1 MYQGTEAR
9 AIMHNALTKTYPDGG
24 TKTLVADRPI
34 FRERGWEERGSLGG
48 HGRRKLSRGRCKL
61 SRRLQGKGR
70 LRVVRRSSPDREE
83 RERDNLERS
92 KRRARSAVYDLAR
105 STDFRYFVTLTVSPE
120 KVDRLDDE
128 AVFKKLHNWLD
139 NNVRRHGLTYVLIP
153 EYHKKGGLHFHAFF
167 NDALPA
173 VDSGTL
179 SVPGV
184 KRPRKPRSEA
194 ERRRLLDGGAHI
206 VYNLPGWDFGFTT
219 ALELYGDRRAAVGYV
234 VKYITKA
241 ERKIGG
247 RWYYSGGNL
256 RRPEVRAHDLDF
268 DAAYGEAGSGFEIG
282 SLGAICCSLEG

>member
-1 MYQGTEAR
+1 MYQGTDAR
-9 AIMHNALTKTYPDGG
+9 AIMHNALQKTYPDGG
-24 TKTLVADRPI
+24 TKTLVADRAI
-34 FRERGWEERGSLGG
+34 FRERGWEERRPPAEAEAAKDAEAEGPPI
-48 HGRRKLSRGRCKL
+48 
-61 SRRLQGKGR
+61 
-70 LRVVRRSSPDREE
+70 SPEE

-105 STDFRYFVTLTVSPE
+105 STDFKFFVTLTVSPE

-167 NDALPA
+167 NDALPV

-179 SVPGV
+179 STPGG
-184 KRPRKPRSEA
+184 KRPRRPRNAA

-219 ALELYGDRRAAVGYV
+219 ALGLYGDRRAAVGYV

-256 RRPEVRAHDLDF
+256 RRPDVRALDLDF

-282 SLGAICCSLEG
+282 SLGVTCCSLEG

>member
-34 FRERGWEERGSLGG
+34 FRERGWEERRPVEAEAAEAAEAEAPPVS
-48 HGRRKLSRGRCKL
+48 
-61 SRRLQGKGR
+61 
-70 LRVVRRSSPDREE
+70 DEE

-153 EYHKKGGLHFHAFF
+153 EYHKKGGLHFHAFM
-167 NDALPA
+167 NDALPV

-184 KRPRKPRSEA
+184 KRPRRPRNAA

-256 RRPEVRAHDLDF
+256 RRPEVRALDLDF
-268 DAAYGEAGSGFEIG
+268 DAAYGVAGSGFEIG